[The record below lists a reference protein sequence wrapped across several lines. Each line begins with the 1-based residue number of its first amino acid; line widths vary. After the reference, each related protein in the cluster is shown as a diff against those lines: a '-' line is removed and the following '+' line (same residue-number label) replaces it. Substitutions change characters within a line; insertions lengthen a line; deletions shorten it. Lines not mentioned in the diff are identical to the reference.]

1 MAHATLTSKGQVT
14 IPRSIR
20 NKLNLKTGDKIDFM
34 MKDGEV
40 LLVPVSKQ
48 VSDVFG
54 ILSRDGQKTV
64 TVEEMNEVIKER
76 VKNLNS

>member
-1 MAHATLTSKGQVT
+1 MTHATLTSKGQVT

-20 NKLNLKTGDKIDFM
+20 NKLNLKTGDKINFM

-54 ILSRDGQKTV
+54 ILSRDGQKAV
-64 TVEEMNEVIKER
+64 TDEEMNEVIKGR
-76 VKNLNS
+76 VKT

>member
-1 MAHATLTSKGQVT
+1 M
-14 IPRSIR
+14 

-54 ILSRDGQKTV
+54 ILSRDGQKAV
-64 TVEEMNEVIKER
+64 TVEEMNEGIKER